1 MGCPILWRE
10 DVSTLSD
17 IGPSP
22 HRKECGEVIGHSPEE
37 MIAQWAGE
45 GVLGLDSPAEGAQVI
60 CSKDEEFEAQ
70 ENKSEVTPIVT
81 GGERLKPQSSDSQI

>member
-1 MGCPILWRE
+1 MGCPILWGE

-22 HRKECGEVIGHSPEE
+22 HRKECGEVIDHSPEE

-45 GVLGLDSPAEGAQVI
+45 RVLGSDSLLEGA
-60 CSKDEEFEAQ
+60 
-70 ENKSEVTPIVT
+70 
-81 GGERLKPQSSDSQI
+81 